1 MTASDARLSE
11 SSRAPLGAEPCPAC
25 GGLVAPALAARDENR
40 GTGAATFAYG
50 RCERCKLLCLLDVPA
65 DLGHHYPPDYQR
77 LPDRA
82 RLDAVARKDRYQ
94 LDFLR
99 AVEPSGRLVD
109 VGASV
114 GTFSLAAHGAGF
126 DVTAV
131 EMDPSCVRHL
141 VKTVGV
147 QAIRSDRPEEIL
159 RQLPPS
165 RAITLWH
172 VLEHLRDPFALV
184 EAAAANLEPGG
195 VLVVATP
202 NPAAWQ
208 FRVMGSRWPH
218 VDAPRHL
225 WLVPAAVLL
234 HAGERHGLQ
243 ALTLTS
249 GDPGGRRWNRFGWQ
263 RLLMNRVEGRPA
275 RGVAFAVG
283 AAMSVAAAPLESG
296 RLRGACY
303 TAVLQKVKI

>member
-1 MTASDARLSE
+1 MSMTATDA
-11 SSRAPLGAEPCPAC
+11 APCPAC
-25 GGLVAPALAARDENR
+25 GGAWVPALAARDENR
-40 GTGAATFAYG
+40 RTAATAFAYG
-50 RCERCKLLCLLDVPA
+50 RCTRCGLLRLVQVPA
-65 DLGHHYPPDYQR
+65 DLGPHYTPEHRR
-77 LPDRA
+77 LPDRG
-82 RLDAVARKDRYQ
+82 RLQAIAIKERYQ
-94 LDFLR
+94 LNFLR
-99 AVEPSGRLVD
+99 AVQPGGRLVD
-109 VGASV
+109 IGASA
-114 GTFSLAAHGAGF
+114 GAFALAAQDAGF

-141 VKTVGV
+141 AETVGV
-147 QAIRSDRPEEIL
+147 RAICSDRPEQIL
-159 RQLPPS
+159 RDLPPS
-165 RAITLWH
+165 RAITLWQ

-202 NPAAWQ
+202 NPDAWQ
-208 FRVMGSRWPH
+208 FRVMGARWPH

-234 HAGERHGLQ
+234 RIAELHGLR

-263 RLLMNRVEGRPA
+263 RLLMNCLDGRA
-275 RGVAFAVG
+275 RAAAFAIG
-283 AAMSVAAAPLESG
+283 AAMSVVAAPLERG

-303 TAVLQKVKI
+303 TTVLQKGSA